1 MKKLL
6 EVIGN
11 TPIVELKENPN
22 IFVKLEYLNPFGSVK
37 DRPAYFM
44 IKDALVE
51 GLLKEGDTIVEP
63 TSGNT
68 GIALS
73 AIGKFFGIKII
84 LTMPDNLSKE
94 RLTLIKSFGATV
106 VLTERSLGMSG
117 AIEEAKRII
126 ERGVAK
132 LMLNQFGN
140 PSNPKAHELG
150 TAYEILKDMDFDVD
164 AFVAGIGTGGTITG
178 VGKMLKK
185 FIKKV
190 KVIGVEP
197 EESPYLSKGLRDA
210 HSIEGIGAG
219 FKPEILDLTIIDE
232 ILTIKSNDA
241 RMFAKELAL
250 KESILGGP
258 STGANVL
265 AAKIVKEKYGLK
277 RVVTVAP
284 DRGERYFSEE
294 LFS

>member
-1 MKKLL
+1 MKMLHR
-6 EVIGN
+6 IGN
-11 TPIVELKENPN
+11 TPIIELKNNPG

-37 DRPAYFM
+37 DRIAYFM
-44 IKDALVE
+44 LKDAISE
-51 GLLKEGDTIVEP
+51 GILKEGDSIVEP

-73 AIGKFFGIKII
+73 ALGKFFNIKVI

-94 RLTLIKSFGATV
+94 RLTLMRSFGARV
-106 VLTERSLGMSG
+106 VLTDKAFGMSG

-126 ERGVAK
+126 ERKEAK

-140 PSNPKAHELG
+140 LSNPKAHELT
-150 TAYEILKDMDFDVD
+150 TAYEILKDMNFDMD
-164 AFVAGIGTGGTITG
+164 AVVLGIGTGGTITG
-178 VGKMLKK
+178 FGRTLKK
-185 FIKKV
+185 AIKGV
-190 KVIGVEP
+190 KIFGIEP
-197 EESPYLSKGLRDA
+197 EESPYLTKGLKGT

-219 FKPEILDLTIIDE
+219 FKPEILDLSLIDD
-232 ILTIKSNDA
+232 ILTIKSAEA
-241 RMFAKELAL
+241 RAFAKELAL

-265 AAKIVKEKYGLK
+265 ASRIIKEKYGFK
-277 RVVTVAP
+277 RVLTIAP
-284 DRGERYFSEE
+284 DRGERYFSED

>member
-1 MKKLL
+1 MKMLHR
-6 EVIGN
+6 IGN
-11 TPIVELKENPN
+11 TPIIELKNNPG

-37 DRPAYFM
+37 DRIAYFM
-44 IKDALVE
+44 LKDATLDRI
-51 GLLKEGDTIVEP
+51 LKEGDSIVEP

-73 AIGKFFGIKII
+73 ALGKFFNIKVI

-94 RLTLIKSFGATV
+94 RLTLMRSFGARV
-106 VLTERSLGMSG
+106 VLTDKAFGMSG

-126 ERGVAK
+126 ERKEAK

-140 PSNPKAHELG
+140 PSNPKAHELT
-150 TAYEILKDMDFDVD
+150 TAYEILKDMNFEID
-164 AFVAGIGTGGTITG
+164 AVVLGIGTGGTITG
-178 VGKMLKK
+178 IGRTLKK
-185 FIKKV
+185 AIKGV
-190 KVIGVEP
+190 KIFGIEP
-197 EESPYLSKGLRDA
+197 EESPYLTKGLKGT

-219 FKPEILDLTIIDE
+219 FKPEVLDLSLIDD
-232 ILTIKSNDA
+232 ILTIKSAEA
-241 RMFAKELAL
+241 RAFAKELAL

-265 AAKIVKEKYGLK
+265 ASRIIKEKYGFK
-277 RVVTVAP
+277 RVLTIAP
-284 DRGERYFSEE
+284 DRGERYFSED

>member
-1 MKKLL
+1 MKMLHR
-6 EVIGN
+6 IGN
-11 TPIVELKENPN
+11 TPIIELKNNPG

-37 DRPAYFM
+37 DRIAYFM
-44 IKDALVE
+44 LKDAMLD
-51 GLLKEGDTIVEP
+51 GTLKEGDSIVEP

-73 AIGKFFGIKII
+73 ALGKFFNIKVI

-94 RLTLIKSFGATV
+94 RLTLMRSFGARV
-106 VLTERSLGMSG
+106 VLTDKAFGMSG

-126 ERGVAK
+126 ERKEAK

-140 PSNPKAHELG
+140 PSNPKAHELT
-150 TAYEILKDMDFDVD
+150 TAYEILKDMNFEID
-164 AFVAGIGTGGTITG
+164 AVVLGIGTGGTITG
-178 VGKMLKK
+178 IGRTLKK
-185 FIKKV
+185 AIKGV
-190 KVIGVEP
+190 KIFGIEP
-197 EESPYLSKGLRDA
+197 EESPYLTKGLKGT

-219 FKPEILDLTIIDE
+219 FKPEVLDLSLIDD
-232 ILTIKSNDA
+232 ILTIRSAEA
-241 RMFAKELAL
+241 RAFAKELAL

-265 AAKIVKEKYGLK
+265 ASRIIKEKYGFK
-277 RVVTVAP
+277 RVLTIAP
-284 DRGERYFSEE
+284 DRGEKYFSED

>member
-1 MKKLL
+1 MKKMLDI
-6 EVIGN
+6 IGN
-11 TPIVELKENPN
+11 TPIVALKENPN
-22 IFVKLEYLNPFGSVK
+22 IFVKLEYLNPFGSIK

-44 IKDALVE
+44 LKDALADRR
-51 GLLKEGDTIVEP
+51 LSIHDTIVEP

-73 AIGKFFGIKII
+73 ALSKFFGISII

-94 RLTLIKSFGATV
+94 RLTLMKSFGARV
-106 VLTERSLGMSG
+106 VLTDKSLGMNG

-126 ERGVAK
+126 DDGVAK

-140 PSNPKAHELG
+140 PSNPKAHELT
-150 TAYEILKDMDFDVD
+150 TAYEILKDMNFDID

-178 VGKMLKK
+178 VGRTLKK

-190 KVIGVEP
+190 KIIGVEP
-197 EESPYLSKGLRDA
+197 EESPYLTKGIKGT

-219 FKPEILDLTIIDE
+219 FKPEILDLKIIDE
-232 ILTIKSNDA
+232 VITIKSKDA
-241 RMFAKELAL
+241 REFTNELAL
-250 KESILGGP
+250 KESIFGGP

-265 AAKIVKEKYGLK
+265 ASKIVKEKYGFK
-277 RVVTVAP
+277 RVVTIAP
-284 DRGERYFSEE
+284 DRGERYFSED
-294 LFS
+294 LFG

>member
-1 MKKLL
+1 MKMLHR
-6 EVIGN
+6 IGN
-11 TPIVELKENPN
+11 TPIIELKNNPD

-37 DRPAYFM
+37 DRIAYFM
-44 IKDALVE
+44 LKDAMLD
-51 GLLKEGDTIVEP
+51 GTLKEGDSIVEP

-73 AIGKFFGIKII
+73 ALGKFFNIKVI

-94 RLTLIKSFGATV
+94 RLTLMRSFGARV
-106 VLTERSLGMSG
+106 VLTDKAFGMSG

-126 ERGVAK
+126 ERKEAK

-140 PSNPKAHELG
+140 PSNPKAHELT
-150 TAYEILKDMDFDVD
+150 TAYEILKDMNFEID
-164 AFVAGIGTGGTITG
+164 AVVLGIGTGGTITG
-178 VGKMLKK
+178 IGRTLKK
-185 FIKKV
+185 AIKGV
-190 KVIGVEP
+190 KIFGIEP
-197 EESPYLSKGLRDA
+197 EESPYLTKGLKGT

-219 FKPEILDLTIIDE
+219 FKPEVLDLSLIDD
-232 ILTIKSNDA
+232 IFTIKSAEA
-241 RMFAKELAL
+241 RAFAKELAL

-265 AAKIVKEKYGLK
+265 ASRIIKEKYGFK
-277 RVVTVAP
+277 RVLTIAP
-284 DRGERYFSEE
+284 DRGERYFSED